1 MSSAF
6 RKVLQ
11 LPLQGVPSRR
21 VERLLLAVPA
31 VALVAMV
38 AWAIERAPV
47 MALSALG
54 RVPAAGGRVLSAEA
68 SGDVAGIG
76 TGREASNRSV
86 AEGRGPRAESRV
98 LRVCADPNNLPFSN
112 DKGQGLE
119 NKLAE
124 LIARDLGA
132 TVAYTWWPQRR
143 GFVRNTLRAGKC
155 DVMPGVPG
163 SYELVLATRP
173 YYRSTYVF
181 VSRADRGLR
190 PGSFDDPVLRRLT
203 IGVTLVG
210 DEGGNAPPAHALAK
224 RGIVDNVRGYSI
236 YGDYREPN
244 PPVAV
249 MDAVA
254 KGDVDL
260 AVVWGPLAGWYAKRS
275 RTPLLLTPVK
285 PQIDTPFLP
294 FVYDIA
300 VGVRRDDQAL
310 RNEID
315 DVLVRRRAEIAR
327 LLGEFG
333 VPLVAPPGARR
344 TGDD

>member
-1 MSSAF
+1 MSSGF
-6 RKVLQ
+6 RSVLR
-11 LPLQGVPSRR
+11 LKGVPSLRA
-21 VERLLLAVPA
+21 ERLLLAVPA
-31 VALVAMV
+31 VALVASIV
-38 AWAIERAPV
+38 WAAERAPV
-47 MALSALG
+47 LALSALG
-54 RVPAAGGRVLSAEA
+54 SRPSATAWFEA
-68 SGDVAGIG
+68 SPP
-76 TGREASNRSV
+76 GRPALEAANGSV
-86 AEGRGPRAESRV
+86 AEGRAPRAESRRV
-98 LRVCADPNNLPFSN
+98 LRICADPNNLPFSN
-112 DKGQGLE
+112 DKGEGLE
-119 NKLAE
+119 NRLSE
-124 LIARDLGA
+124 LIARELGA
-132 TVAYTWWPQRR
+132 RVEYTWWPQRR

-163 SYELVLATRP
+163 SYELVLSTRP

-181 VSRADRGLR
+181 VARADRKLR
-190 PGSFDDPVLRRLT
+190 PASFDDPMLKRLT

-254 KGDVDL
+254 KGEVDV

-275 RTPLLLTPVK
+275 RTPLELTPVR
-285 PQIDTPFLP
+285 PQVDVPFLP

-315 DVLVRRRAEIAR
+315 AVLVRRRAEIAR
-327 LLGEFG
+327 LLEEFG
-333 VPLVAPPGARR
+333 VPLVAPPGAGR
-344 TGDD
+344 TAPAGRPGE

>member
-6 RKVLQ
+6 RSVLQ
-11 LPLQGVPSRR
+11 PKGGAPSLR
-21 VERLLLAVPA
+21 VERGLLAMPA
-31 VALVAMV
+31 LALVAMM
-38 AWAIERAPV
+38 AWAAYRAPV
-47 MALSALG
+47 VALSALG
-54 RVPAAGGRVLSAEA
+54 LRPSAGTSGR
-68 SGDVAGIG
+68 SGTPGP
-76 TGREASNRSV
+76 GRDASNGSV
-86 AEGRGPRAESRV
+86 AEGREPRAESRV

-112 DKGQGLE
+112 EKGEGLE
-119 NKLAE
+119 NRLAE
-124 LIARDLGA
+124 LIARELGA
-132 TVAYTWWPQRR
+132 TVQYTWWPQRR

-181 VSRADRGLR
+181 VSRADRNLR
-190 PGSFDDPVLRRLT
+190 PTSFDDPVLKRLT
-203 IGVTLVG
+203 IGITLVG

-224 RGIVDNVRGYSI
+224 RGIVENVRGYSI

-244 PPVAV
+244 PPASV

-254 KGDVDL
+254 RGEVDI
-260 AVVWGPLAGWYAKRS
+260 AVVWGPLAGWYAKRA
-275 RTPLLLTPVK
+275 RTPLVLTPVK

-327 LLGEFG
+327 LLAEFG

-344 TGDD
+344 TGGD

>member
-6 RKVLQ
+6 RSVLQ
-11 LPLQGVPSRR
+11 LNGGAPPLR
-21 VERLLLAVPA
+21 VERGLLAIPA
-31 VALVAMV
+31 LALAAMT
-38 AWAIERAPV
+38 AWAAYRAPV
-47 MALSALG
+47 VALSAPGSRLPATERLEASRPG
-54 RVPAAGGRVLSAEA
+54 SGVPERPEVPAGS
-68 SGDVAGIG
+68 
-76 TGREASNRSV
+76 RE
-86 AEGRGPRAESRV
+86 PRAESRV

-112 DKGQGLE
+112 RKGEGLE

-132 TVAYTWWPQRR
+132 TVEYTWWPQRR

-181 VSRADRGLR
+181 VSRADRNLR
-190 PGSFDDPVLRRLT
+190 PASFDDPVLKGLT
-203 IGVTLVG
+203 IGITLVG

-244 PPVAV
+244 PPAAV

-254 KGDVDL
+254 KGEVDL
-260 AVVWGPLAGWYAKRS
+260 AVVWGPLAGWYAQRA
-275 RTPLLLTPVK
+275 RTPLVLTPVK

-327 LLGEFG
+327 MLAEFG